1 MWVHFPTKEW
11 YSRKRKSTSQKGA
24 FTKTQLAPRWAP
36 PAPSGAKPA
45 RNAGRPRR
53 GKRKNRPA
61 AVLQCFYKKPHKQHH
76 PPAIQRDRGI
86 TADAQCCSMDQY
98 LLFLQISI
106 TKQFSQK
113 CVLLERFPAP
123 AFLYK
128 PNLCLFQNPTGS
140 YLHIDAFESW
150 FGTTGELELFSWFA
164 QSLASSNSDEDF
176 P

>member
-1 MWVHFPTKEW
+1 MLFNGPIPTL
-11 YSRKRKSTSQKGA
+11 SA
-24 FTKTQLAPRWAP
+24 
-36 PAPSGAKPA
+36 
-45 RNAGRPRR
+45 N
-53 GKRKNRPA
+53 
-61 AVLQCFYKKPHKQHH
+61 FYNQT
-76 PPAIQRDRGI
+76 I
-86 TADAQCCSMDQY
+86 
-98 LLFLQISI
+98 F
-106 TKQFSQK
+106 QK

-150 FGTTGELELFSWFA
+150 FGTTGELELFSWLA